1 MSAGSKIGR
10 KQEAAIAALLTERTH
25 ADAAAKAGIS
35 EATLQRWFRDFGFIA
50 AYRAARRQIVE
61 GGIGRVQRVFGEAV
75 DTLRRN
81 LTCWKPSVEIRAA
94 ATARASGQ
102 RRRTGRSSRGGR
114 GTETSVRGSGKAIM
128 TVKALRNELRRL
140 AVGLGMTRCSC
151 GVILPRGLLQ
161 PRPVA
166 IVEEILLPA
175 DLEALEQQA
184 TPDEASELQT
194 ILNRCLEL
202 HPNAEARDW
211 LFRFA
216 DSFDTG
222 PRCASAARRWTRG
235 QASASSASMA
245 LHLLMAFSIPSGA
258 SRNWP
263 HASWNWSRSYS
274 SAPLARGSRNREP
287 PSPAK

>member
-1 MSAGSKIGR
+1 
-10 KQEAAIAALLTERTH
+10 
-25 ADAAAKAGIS
+25 
-35 EATLQRWFRDFGFIA
+35 
-50 AYRAARRQIVE
+50 
-61 GGIGRVQRVFGEAV
+61 
-75 DTLRRN
+75 
-81 LTCWKPSVEIRAA
+81 
-94 ATARASGQ
+94 
-102 RRRTGRSSRGGR
+102 
-114 GTETSVRGSGKAIM
+114 M